1 VHVTAT
7 ESARGVVRKVAAE
20 GRQDLVMVLGT
31 GCCDS
36 TAPFLYDRY
45 YPGADAVPVGDIDG
59 VPVYAH
65 RWLAALYAEGDGF
78 EIDVEEHVANDSFS
92 LESDYDCRFVLR
104 LQRAR
109 AGARKGAPTAG

>member
-1 VHVTAT
+1 MNVSGTPAA
-7 ESARGVVRKVAAE
+7 EGVVRKVAEA

-45 YPGADAVPVGDIDG
+45 YPGADAVQVGSVAG

-65 RWLAALYAEGDGF
+65 RWLADLYSDGEGLVV
-78 EIDVEEHVANDSFS
+78 DVDQGVLNDSFS
-92 LESDYDCRFVLR
+92 LESEFDCRFTLR
-104 LQRAR
+104 APRA
-109 AGARKGAPTAG
+109 